1 MAADRSGEWTA
12 SRRRRR
18 DEPIS
23 GILARSDVDLLRQ
36 RDATAPPA
44 ILK

>member
-1 MAADRSGEWTA
+1 MLVVRTGEWRA

-23 GILARSDVDLLRQ
+23 EILVRSDVDLLRQ
-36 RDATAPPA
+36 RDAAGRREA
-44 ILK
+44 S